1 MTAGLN
7 LLGACFTI
15 LWSNVFPRRGV
26 IFEIDRTSTTLKGE
40 LPTIGHSIIHCVG
53 VRLRRRSRM
62 SRGSR
67 RHQPEVT
74 SRGPS
79 DGSGSEARRGQ
90 LRADDAW
97 LGLYIDR
104 GKNRHVDEL

>member
-7 LLGACFTI
+7 LLSACFTI

-26 IFEIDRTSTTLKGE
+26 IFEIDRTGTTLKGE

-53 VRLRRRSRM
+53 VRFHAKSL
-62 SRGSR
+62 
-67 RHQPEVT
+67 QNVEEVLVVINLEVT
-74 SRGPS
+74 SRGSS
-79 DGSGSEARRGQ
+79 DGSAECEARRGQ

-97 LGLYIDR
+97 LGLY
-104 GKNRHVDEL
+104 